1 MNLPATVPGWT
12 RFSVAQ
18 DMLDRISTQ
27 QSSFE
32 SFLNTKSQMPTNNA
46 ERDVLFR
53 DFLQWQQGA
62 AARPK

>member
-1 MNLPATVPGWT
+1 MNLAATVPGWT

-32 SFLNTKSQMPTNNA
+32 SFIITKQMPTNDA

>member
-32 SFLNTKSQMPTNNA
+32 SFLNTKQMPTNDA

>member
-18 DMLDRISTQ
+18 DMLDRISAQ

-32 SFLNTKSQMPTNNA
+32 SFLNTKQMPTNDA

>member
-18 DMLDRISTQ
+18 DMLDRISAQ

-32 SFLNTKSQMPTNNA
+32 SFLNTKQKPTNDA

>member
-1 MNLPATVPGWT
+1 MNLAATVPGWT

-32 SFLNTKSQMPTNNA
+32 SFLITKQMPTNDA

>member
-1 MNLPATVPGWT
+1 MNLAATVPGWT

-32 SFLNTKSQMPTNNA
+32 SFLNTKQMPTNDA